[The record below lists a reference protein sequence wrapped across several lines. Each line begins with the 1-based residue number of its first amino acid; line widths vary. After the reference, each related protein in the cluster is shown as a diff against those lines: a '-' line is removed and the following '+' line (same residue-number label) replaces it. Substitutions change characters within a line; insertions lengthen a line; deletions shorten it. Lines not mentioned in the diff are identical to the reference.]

1 MSAASPKY
9 LYQSD
14 WPIIF
19 GTFPTSL
26 RFCHCYL
33 NNELCQS
40 VCWSWREPT
49 GESILNQKF
58 SSKSGSGYASDKL
71 QTQSWV
77 MVFSLLCQTWN
88 KWDFYPVDFI
98 QLFLSWHSQIEMTG
112 IKSQE
117 LHSNFD
123 TNPILHFVLTYKVYS
138 FFFIYINDQTWRLVQ
153 YRFGMN
159 CFALQ
164 MPEIH
169 VLLKTGDMTV

>member
-1 MSAASPKY
+1 MSAACPKY
-9 LYQSD
+9 SYQSD

-19 GTFPTSL
+19 GTFPTLL
-26 RFCHCYL
+26 RGFCHCYL

-98 QLFLSWHSQIEMTG
+98 LLFFELTLPNWDDRHKKSGTTQQLW
-112 IKSQE
+112 
-117 LHSNFD
+117 
-123 TNPILHFVLTYKVYS
+123 YKPDS
-138 FFFIYINDQTWRLVQ
+138 SLCADL
-153 YRFGMN
+153 
-159 CFALQ
+159 
-164 MPEIH
+164 
-169 VLLKTGDMTV
+169 